1 MSSDRALPPLPS
13 NRSFGLLFAAVS
25 ALAAAALAWRGH
37 WAAATACLAGAAL
50 LAVIALAV
58 PRALAV
64 PNRLWFR
71 LGLLL
76 HAVVSPIVL
85 GAIYFLIITPVALLL
100 RLSGRDVLLRTR
112 DPSRDSYWRDRDP
125 PGPASDSFR
134 NQF

>member
-1 MSSDRALPPLPS
+1 MSADHTLPPLPS
-13 NRSFGLLFAAVS
+13 ERSFGLLFAAVF
-25 ALAAAALAWRGH
+25 AAAAAALAWRGH
-37 WAAATACLAGAAL
+37 LTAATACLAGAAL
-50 LAVIALAV
+50 LAVLALVA

-85 GAIYFLIITPVALLL
+85 GAIYFLIITPMALLF
-100 RLSGRDVLLRTR
+100 RLTGRDVLERAR
-112 DPSRDSYWRDRDP
+112 DPSRDSYWKDRDP
-125 PGPASDSFR
+125 PGPPSDSFR

>member
-1 MSSDRALPPLPS
+1 
-13 NRSFGLLFAAVS
+13 LLFAAVFF
-25 ALAAAALAWRGH
+25 AAAAALAWHGNRT
-37 WAAATACLAGAAL
+37 AATACLAGAAL
-50 LAVIALAV
+50 LAVIALTV